1 MAETHGIKKYI
12 GTKDFYK
19 ATLTVAV
26 PIMIQNFITNFVSML
41 DNLMVGSLGTEQ
53 MSGVAVVNQLLF
65 ICNLAIFG
73 ALSGAG
79 IFTAQFYGKD
89 DNDGIRYTVRYKIL
103 SVTLLVAA
111 FVVLLILFD
120 EPLINLFLHEADES
134 ADPLLTLNY
143 GKQYLAVMVW
153 GLIPFAAAQTVSST
167 LRETGETVAPMA
179 AGFIAVL
186 TNCLFNYIL
195 IFGKFGAPALGVVG
209 AATATVISRFVELTI
224 IVVYI
229 IRKRSRFVYIKG
241 LFKSFKIPKPVFKV
255 ITVKG
260 MPLLFNEFMWSSGMS
275 LLSVAYSLHGISVVA
290 GYSISST
297 VMNLSNIVFLSL
309 GSSIG
314 IIVGKLL
321 GAGKFDEAID
331 TARKLIAF
339 SVTISAC
346 ISVIVFNLGG
356 LIPCLYN
363 TSAESKEFAAYFIK
377 VSSLVA
383 PIDAFANA
391 SYFTIRS
398 GGKTFI
404 TFLMDSIF
412 VLAINVPAAFLL
424 YYVFGVSIWVTFP
437 VVNALFLLKV
447 AFGYVLLKKRVWV
460 NNIVTNNE

>member
-1 MAETHGIKKYI
+1 MTETHGIKKYI
-12 GTKDFYK
+12 GTKAFYK

-209 AATATVISRFVELTI
+209 AATATVISRFVELAI

-229 IRKRSRFVYIKG
+229 IRKRSRFVYVNG
-241 LFKSFKIPKPVFKV
+241 LFKSLKIPKAVFKV

-297 VMNLSNIVFLSL
+297 VMNLSNIAFLSL

-346 ISVIVFNLGG
+346 IAVVVFNLGG
-356 LIPCLYN
+356 LIPKLYN

-377 VSSLVA
+377 ISSLVA

-437 VVNALFLLKV
+437 IVNALFILKV
-447 AFGYVLLKKRVWV
+447 AFGFVLLKKRVWV
-460 NNIVTNNE
+460 NNIVMNNA